1 MEITGRPPPMTIRGL
16 GLIFIVLVVAIA
28 VFGLQ
33 TVVNL
38 FAVVGCL
45 VALLTAAVVLDMG
58 R

>member
-1 MEITGRPPPMTIRGL
+1 MTIRGL